1 METVPSD
8 FNKRIYQGVRV
19 KHTVKDLLAEKRSRQ
34 TTSSRLNNGT
44 NASQTPFVQMSSSPH
59 LSGYYGV
66 RRPFLTD
73 PDCYAT
79 KQYSNEYYPSSLGSK
94 SLACDPTSIQSYPAI
109 LDPYY
114 TDSMGDYRGTT
125 ITTGTSS
132 LFSTSSLPPLV
143 SHFSADPS
151 HYSMRDS
158 LEQTVPD
165 TINQLDVLGSDTSQ
179 TVSSSTSC
187 LSPESGSTHYR
198 SSIRANSTQGT
209 QPYPLHALDDAHYSS
224 SYPATCTY
232 AFSPFM
238 TVANELTPKM
248 VHHLSSDSHSENGS
262 LQENSAWPKDDANLA
277 WGAYELRRN
286 Y

>member
-1 METVPSD
+1 
-8 FNKRIYQGVRV
+8 
-19 KHTVKDLLAEKRSRQ
+19 
-34 TTSSRLNNGT
+34 
-44 NASQTPFVQMSSSPH
+44 MSSSPH

-66 RRPFLTD
+66 RRSFLD
-73 PDCYAT
+73 SDCYAT
-79 KQYSNEYYPSSLGSK
+79 KQYSNEFYHSSLGSK

-125 ITTGTSS
+125 ISTGTSS

-143 SHFSADPS
+143 SHFSDPS
-151 HYSMRDS
+151 HYSIRDS

-165 TINQLDVLGSDTSQ
+165 TINQLDVLCSDTNQ
-179 TVSSSTSC
+179 TVSSSISC
-187 LSPESGSTHYR
+187 LSPESGSAHYR
-198 SSIRANSTQGT
+198 GSIRGNSTQGT
-209 QPYPLHALDDAHYSS
+209 QSYPLHALDDVHYSS

-248 VHHLSSDSHSENGS
+248 VHHLSSEAHLESGS
-262 LQENSAWPKDDANLA
+262 LQENSAWPKDDANSA